1 MPLPTADW
9 LAALADMDATLAAAL
24 VGLDAYEARW
34 PGRPVAG
41 AGEVTPLGG
50 VEERLSRWD
59 EQLSAAARLAEGL
72 EREFAEQDA
81 AVGRWRAAFTGWR
94 GAIQQPAAP
103 TP

>member
-9 LAALADMDATLAAAL
+9 LAALADMDAALAAARA
-24 VGLDAYEARW
+24 GLDAYEARW
-34 PGRPVAG
+34 PHPPAAVRAEAPGS
-41 AGEVTPLGG
+41 
-50 VEERLSRWD
+50 VEERLARWD
-59 EQLSAAARLAEGL
+59 EQLAAAARLAEVL

-94 GAIQQPAAP
+94 GAIQQPAAQ